1 MLVRVLVL
9 MEPVGIG
16 LKGKLS
22 GLIFKRGIAMKA
34 RGLWVGVWCVG
45 MLGGFLAY
53 GGEEPK
59 PAPAQ
64 PEPTA
69 EAKARAEYE
78 AALKAAQE
86 AEAALA
92 PLRETMQKADS
103 AYAEARAAAN
113 AKRQQATELKTL
125 AGEEGAKMLQQA
137 EANLANAIKALEEA
151 TKAKPEADKALEE
164 ARAAAQPVQQ
174 AYEAAEKAAQE
185 AQRAAKLAADAANR
199 HQIEADLARAKAL
212 SLRKAAEAAK
222 IALPLAQAEL
232 ENAQNQSKAAA
243 QQLAEAEAQKKA
255 AEEALANAR
264 NQLAAAPGAVQA
276 AEKALQEA
284 EANAKQLAQDPNKP
298 EAEKK
303 QAADQVAAKR
313 KALQE
318 ARASLAKLQAA
329 IPQLEKQAQAAAKRL
344 ADVQDQKQKADQ
356 ALANVQQRITGL
368 QGAEQ
373 AAQEA
378 VKLADQKAQE
388 AAQVAAKRKA
398 IADAATRLAQAQ
410 QTQQQAQA
418 QANATA
424 QKVAEAEAQKKA
436 AEQALANA
444 KNQLVAASAAAEAA
458 EKAAQEADAKAK
470 QIAADPNKPEA
481 EKKQATE
488 EAAAKQKAAQ
498 EAKAALS
505 KAQQALQQAEAQL
518 NPAAQKLAEIQAQ
531 KNAADQA
538 LQKANQELAAATA
551 AHQAAREAAKEL
563 VQLDEAAQRAAE
575 EAAAK
580 QKALQEAWQTLAPVR
595 QKLEQATIQANTAA
609 QNLARAEAQKKAL
622 EEALENLKKRIED
635 AKQRWQAEEEAAKQA
650 EAAAEPL
657 RQQAEKAR
665 AAYLEARKLAEQK
678 RAQAERAKA
687 ALYQLLASQRLPQI
701 MESPQPPQPANRI
714 DEIVF
719 AKLKSLGIQPVLCS
733 DAVFLR
739 RAYLDITGK
748 LPTAEQAQA
757 FLQDSNPQKRVAL
770 IDRLLDQPAHFDYW
784 AMRWSDILRIKAEF
798 PVKVWPNAAQAYHR
812 WVWESI
818 AQNKPYDRFAR
829 ELLCSSGSNFR
840 VGPVNFYRAIQ
851 NRTPEGIAAAVGL
864 ALMGTRV
871 ELWPKEQREQ
881 LAVFFSQVGYKPTS
895 EWKEEIVFWDPLKSA
910 AMDSSIAKGVDA
922 VGLAVAATNQ
932 IPQNL
937 PEPISPNGP
946 LEAVFPDGTKV
957 TIPPDRDPREVFA
970 DWLIRPEN
978 PWFAKAI
985 VNRTWAW
992 IMGRGIIHEP
1002 DDIRPDNPPSNPEL
1016 LAYLEKEFVS
1026 SGYNLRYLKR
1036 LILTSTT
1043 YQFSSIV
1050 RDKRPEAAAH
1060 FAHYP
1065 LRRVEAEVLIDM
1077 INQIT
1082 GASDLYTSAVPEPF
1096 TYIPKEMT
1104 ATTIPDGSVTDAFLT
1119 LFGRSARSTGM
1130 ETERVN
1136 ELGPLQ
1142 WLHMLN
1148 SVHIQNKIQNGPKLA
1163 ALISSGQPREIAE
1176 RLYLTILSRFP
1187 TETELQAAEEYAKA
1201 GVARGPALWHDIA
1214 WSLINNPEFLLRH

>member
-1 MLVRVLVL
+1 
-9 MEPVGIG
+9 
-16 LKGKLS
+16 
-22 GLIFKRGIAMKA
+22 MKA
-34 RGLWVGVWCVG
+34 TRLLVGLWCVG
-45 MLGGFLAY
+45 MLGWLLAY

-64 PEPTA
+64 AQLSP
-69 EAKARAEYE
+69 EAKLRAEYE

-92 PLRETMQKADS
+92 PLREAMQKADN

-113 AKRQQATELKTL
+113 AKRNQATELKNL

-137 EANLANAIKALEEA
+137 QANLANAVKALEEA
-151 TKAKPEADKALEE
+151 AKAKPEADKALEE
-164 ARAAAQPVQQ
+164 ARAAAQPLQQ
-174 AYEAAEKAAQE
+174 AYEAAEKAARE
-185 AQRAAKLAADAANR
+185 AEAAAKAAADAAHR
-199 HQIEADLARAKAL
+199 HQIEADLARAKAVA
-212 SLRKAAEAAK
+212 LRKAADAAK
-222 IALPLAQAEL
+222 VALPLAQAEL
-232 ENAQNQSKAAA
+232 ENAQNQAKSAAE
-243 QQLAEAEAQKKA
+243 QLAQAEAQKKA
-255 AEEALANAR
+255 ADEALANAR
-264 NQLAAAPGAVQA
+264 QQVANGPAAVQA

-284 EANAKQLAQDPNKP
+284 EAKAKQIAADPNKP
-298 EAEKK
+298 PPEKK
-303 QAADQVAAKR
+303 QAAEEVAAKR

-318 ARASLAKLQAA
+318 AKAAFAKAQAA
-329 IPQLEKQAQAAAKRL
+329 VPNLEKQAQAAAKRL
-344 ADVQDQKQKADQ
+344 AEAQAQKQKAEQ
-356 ALANVQQRITGL
+356 AVANAQARLAGL
-368 QGAEQ
+368 QKAEQ
-373 AAQEA
+373 LAQEA
-378 VKLADQKAQE
+378 AQLADQKAQV

-398 IADAATRLAQAQ
+398 VADAAAQLAQAQ
-410 QTQQQAQA
+410 QAQQQAQA
-418 QANATA
+418 QANAAA
-424 QKVAEAEAQKKA
+424 QKLTEAETQKKA
-436 AEQALANA
+436 ADEALAQA
-444 KNQLVAASAAAEAA
+444 KNQLAAAASAAEAA
-458 EKAAQEADAKAK
+458 EKAAQEAEAKAK
-470 QIAADPNKPEA
+470 QAAADANKPEA
-481 EKKQATE
+481 EKKQAAD
-488 EAAAKQKAAQ
+488 EAAAKRKAAN
-498 EAKAALS
+498 EAKAALT
-505 KAQQALQQAEAQL
+505 KAQQAFQQAEAQASA
-518 NPAAQKLAEIQAQ
+518 AAQRLAEAQAQ
-531 KNAADQA
+531 KKAADEA
-538 LQKANQELAAATA
+538 LQKANQQVAAATA
-551 AHQAAREAAKEL
+551 AHQAAVAAAKE
-563 VQLDEAAQRAAE
+563 VVELDEAARRAAE
-575 EAAAK
+575 DAAAK
-580 QKALQEAWQTLAPVR
+580 QKALQEAWKVLAPVR
-595 QKLEQATIQANTAA
+595 QKLEQATIQANTAT
-609 QNLARAEAQKKAL
+609 QNLARAEAQKKSF
-622 EEALENLKKRIED
+622 EEALENLKKRIEA
-635 AKQRWQAEEEAAKQA
+635 AKQTFQAEEQAAQQA

-665 AAYLEARKLAEQK
+665 AAYMEARKIADEK

-687 ALYQLLASQRLPQI
+687 ALYRLLASQRLAQI

-719 AKLKSLGIQPVLCS
+719 AKLKALGIQPALCS
-733 DAVFLR
+733 DGVFVR

-748 LPTAEQAQA
+748 LPTADEARA
-757 FLQDSNPQKRVAL
+757 FIQDSNPQKRVVL

-818 AQNKPYDRFAR
+818 ARNKPYDQFAR

-851 NRTPEGIAAAVGL
+851 NRSPEGIAAAVGL

-871 ELWPKEQREQ
+871 DLWPKQQREQ

-895 EWKEEIVFWDPLKSA
+895 EWKEEIVFWDPHKSA
-910 AMDSSIAKGVDA
+910 AIPDSVARGVDA
-922 VGLAVAATNQ
+922 VGLAVTATNQ

-937 PEPISPNGP
+937 PEPLPPNGP
-946 LEAVFPDGTKV
+946 IEAVFPDGTKV

-1026 SGYNLRYLKR
+1026 SGYNLKHLKR

-1065 LRRVEAEVLIDM
+1065 LRRVEAEVLIDI

-1096 TYIPKEMT
+1096 TYIPKDLT
-1104 ATTIPDGSVTDAFLT
+1104 ATGIADGSVTDSFLT
-1119 LFGRSARSTGM
+1119 LFGRSARATGM
-1130 ETERVN
+1130 ESERVN

-1176 RLYLTILSRFP
+1176 RLYLAILSRFP
-1187 TETELQAAEEYAKA
+1187 TEAELQAAEEYAKA
-1201 GVARGPALWHDIA
+1201 GVARGPALWHDLA
-1214 WSLINNPEFLLRH
+1214 WALINNPEFLLRH